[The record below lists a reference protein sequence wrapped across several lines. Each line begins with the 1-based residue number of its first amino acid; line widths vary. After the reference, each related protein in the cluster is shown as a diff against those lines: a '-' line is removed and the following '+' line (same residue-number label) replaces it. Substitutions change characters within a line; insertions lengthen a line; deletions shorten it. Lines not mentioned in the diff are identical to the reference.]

1 MPRFH
6 GSRPVT
12 LLRMSEESP
21 TVFGGRYE
29 LHRRLARGGMADVF
43 LARDQLLGRP
53 VAVKVLFPEYATD
66 PKFVERF
73 RREAQAAA
81 NLNHPN
87 IVSIYDWGEEMG
99 TYYIVMEYVE
109 GQSLAQ
115 ILRRD
120 GNLTVEQVTRVALDV
135 AGALGFAHD
144 GGVVHRD
151 VKPGNVLVS
160 PKGEMKVADFGIAT
174 AMSAGADANL
184 TQTGAVMGT
193 ATYFSPEQAQ
203 GHKVDHRSDLYSLGV
218 LMYEML
224 VGEPPFTGETPV
236 SIAYKHVQEPVVPV
250 TEHGVDIPAPLAA
263 ITMKLLSKK
272 PDNRYPSAEALLA
285 DLNRFR
291 QGQAIA
297 AGVVPPPARA
307 MSVGAGPMP
316 QGAGAGMA
324 PTSATAVAPRPSGP
338 QHIPATYREPP
349 NRRGGLIL
357 AGVLMTGLILAGF
370 LILLQEYLGT
380 SDADDEPIVETVE
393 TVEIPA
399 VGGRVEADARSTLEA
414 QRLVVDRRATA
425 DDAIP
430 AGQVIMTEPAAG
442 TEVERGS
449 TVVMVVSSGAN
460 VKSVPSVLTM
470 TENEALQAITRAG
483 FEPSRQA
490 VTSDIAPE
498 GEVVGQ
504 EPAAGQLAEPG
515 SVVVYQVSIGTEELP
530 VPDVRG
536 MDRVTAR
543 QTLEAEGFVVLDDFD
558 TVFDDEIERDLV
570 VGTIPEAGEEV
581 EPGSEVTVVLSD
593 GPEDLTLPSFIGL
606 PKQQA
611 FAELETLGLVPVE
624 LGRFVTNP
632 AQVGTVIDTDPGP
645 NQVVVPGQQIQVFTG
660 LLSPDAGQPGGGNI
674 GTPGQGNDQGNTGQ
688 GAGGGNDNG
697 FDDDED
703 DD

>member
-1 MPRFH
+1 
-6 GSRPVT
+6 
-12 LLRMSEESP
+12 MSEESP

-87 IVSIYDWGEEMG
+87 IVSIYDWGEELG

-120 GNLTVEQVTRVALDV
+120 GSLTVEQVTRVALDV
-135 AGALGFAHD
+135 AAALGFAHD

-174 AMSAGADANL
+174 AMSANADANL

-224 VGEPPFTGETPV
+224 VGTPPFTGETPV
-236 SIAYKHVQEPVVPV
+236 SIAYKHVQEPVVPI
-250 TEHGVDIPAPLAA
+250 TEHGVDIPGPLAA

-297 AGVVPPPARA
+297 AGAVAPQ
-307 MSVGAGPMP
+307 MVGAAGPMP
-316 QGAGAGMA
+316 PGAGLA
-324 PTSATAVAPRPSGP
+324 PTSATAVSRGP
-338 QHIPATYREPP
+338 MDSRELPATYREPP
-349 NRRGGLIL
+349 RRRGGLIF
-357 AGVLMTGLILAGF
+357 AGVLMTGLVLAGF

-380 SDADDEPIVETVE
+380 ADGDTEPTVE
-393 TVEIPA
+393 VVQTVEIPA

-414 QRLVVDRRATA
+414 QRLVVERRATA

-442 TEVERGS
+442 TTVNLGS
-449 TVVMVVSSGAN
+449 TVTMVVSSGAN
-460 VKSVPSVLTM
+460 VRAVPSVLTLS
-470 TENEALQAITRAG
+470 ENEALTAITRAG
-483 FEPSRQA
+483 FEPSRQG
-490 VTSDIAPE
+490 VTSEIAPE

-536 MDRVTAR
+536 MDRVAAR
-543 QTLEAEGFVVLDDFD
+543 QTLEADGFVVLDDFD
-558 TVFDDEIERDLV
+558 TEFDDEIERDLV
-570 VGTIPEAGEEV
+570 IGTIPEAGDEV
-581 EPGSEVTVVLSD
+581 APGTDITVILSD
-593 GPEDLTLPSFIGL
+593 GPEDLILPSFLGL
-606 PKQQA
+606 PKAQA
-611 FAELETLGLVPVE
+611 FAEIDALGLVAVE
-624 LGRFVTNP
+624 LGRFVTDP
-632 AQVGTVIDTDPGP
+632 SQVGTVVDTIPGP
-645 NQVVVPGQQIQVFTG
+645 NSVVVPGQQIQVFTG
-660 LLSPDAGQPGGGNI
+660 LLSPDIGPGNSGPGPGP
-674 GTPGQGNDQGNTGQ
+674 GTGQGNQGQGNGT
-688 GAGGGNDNG
+688 GGGDG
-697 FDDDED
+697 FDD
-703 DD
+703 

>member
-1 MPRFH
+1 
-6 GSRPVT
+6 
-12 LLRMSEESP
+12 MSEESP

-87 IVSIYDWGEEMG
+87 IVAIYDWGEELG

-120 GNLTVEQVTRVALDV
+120 GSLTVEQVTRVALDV

-174 AMSAGADANL
+174 AMSANADANL

-218 LMYEML
+218 LLYEML
-224 VGEPPFTGETPV
+224 VGQPPFTGETPV
-236 SIAYKHVQEPVVPV
+236 SIAYKHLQEPVVPI
-250 TEHGVDIPAPLAA
+250 TDHGVDIPPALAA
-263 ITMKLLSKK
+263 ITMKLLSKN
-272 PDNRYPSAEALLA
+272 PDNRYPSAEALVA
-285 DLNRFR
+285 DLDRFR

-297 AGVVPPPARA
+297 AAAAMPPAQ
-307 MSVGAGPMP
+307 M
-316 QGAGAGMA
+316 AGAGGAMA
-324 PTSATAVAPRPSGP
+324 LSAGVPIDSTAALPRQPSGAQP
-338 QHIPATYREPP
+338 LPATYREPP
-349 NRRGGLIL
+349 RRRGGLI
-357 AGVLMTGLILAGF
+357 AFGVLMTGLILAGF
-370 LILLQEYLGT
+370 LILLQDRLDTAEDDGQLPT
-380 SDADDEPIVETVE
+380 STVPETV
-393 TVEIPA
+393 VIPA
-399 VGGRVEADARSTLEA
+399 VGGQVEADARSTLEG

-425 DDAIP
+425 DNSIP
-430 AGQVIMTEPAAG
+430 VGQVILTEPPA
-442 TEVERGS
+442 GS
-449 TVVMVVSSGAN
+449 TVTVGSAVTMVVSSGASL
-460 VKSVPSVLTM
+460 VTVPSVLTM
-470 TENEALQAITRAG
+470 SENEALQVISRAG

-490 VTSDIAPE
+490 VTSELAPE

-504 EPAAGQLAEPG
+504 APQAGSLADPG
-515 SVVVYQVSIGTEELP
+515 SVVIYQVSIGTEELP

-536 MDRVTAR
+536 QQPGAAR
-543 QTLEAEGFVVLDDFD
+543 TTLEAEGFIVFDQFD
-558 TVFDDEIERDLV
+558 TVFSDEIERDLV

-581 EPGSEVTVVLSD
+581 APGTEIVIVLSD
-593 GPEDLTLPSFIGL
+593 GPEDLILPSFIGMDKGL
-606 PKQQA
+606 V
-611 FAELETLGLVPVE
+611 FIELDELGLVAVE
-624 LGRFVTNP
+624 FGQFVTNP
-632 AQVGTVIDTDPGP
+632 ALVGKVVDTVPGP
-645 NQVVVPGQQIQVFTG
+645 NSVVVPGQQIQVLTG
-660 LLSPDAGQPGGGNI
+660 LLSPEVGTGGFDPGGDS
-674 GTPGQGNDQGNTGQ
+674 GQGDGQ
-688 GAGGGNDNG
+688 SDD
-697 FDDDED
+697 FDG
-703 DD
+703 

>member
-1 MPRFH
+1 MPRFS
-6 GSRPVT
+6 GFAPVT

-87 IVSIYDWGEEMG
+87 IVSIYDWGEELG

-120 GNLTVEQVTRVALDV
+120 GSLTVEQVTRVALDV

-174 AMSAGADANL
+174 AMSANADANL

-224 VGEPPFTGETPV
+224 VGQPPFTGETPV

-250 TEHGVDIPAPLAA
+250 TDHGVDIPAPLAA
-263 ITMKLLSKK
+263 ITMKLLSKNA
-272 PDNRYPSAEALLA
+272 DNRYPSAEALLA
-285 DLNRFR
+285 DLDRFR

-297 AGVVPPPARA
+297 AAAAAPGGQLAHPSPASPPGAPMGATAAIVRQPPA
-307 MSVGAGPMP
+307 
-316 QGAGAGMA
+316 
-324 PTSATAVAPRPSGP
+324 
-338 QHIPATYREPP
+338 QHVPATYQEPP
-349 NRRGGLIL
+349 RRRVGLIV

-370 LILLQEYLGT
+370 LILLQDRVNT
-380 SDADDEPIVETVE
+380 ADDGDGLPASVVPDTI
-393 TVEIPA
+393 EIPT
-399 VGGRVEADARSTLEA
+399 VSGRLAADAQSTLTGLGFA
-414 QRLVVDRRATA
+414 VTQRATA
-425 DDAIP
+425 DNAVP
-430 AGQVIMTEPAAG
+430 TGQVILTEPPAG
-442 TEVERGS
+442 SEVQVGS
-449 TVVMVVSSGAN
+449 TVTMVVSSGAN
-460 VKSVPSVLTM
+460 LLTVPSVLTR

-504 EPAAGQLAEPG
+504 DPVAGTLADRG

-536 MDRVTAR
+536 LERGEAIEL
-543 QTLEAEGFVVLDDFD
+543 LEAEGFLALDQFELE
-558 TVFDDEIERDLV
+558 FDDEIERDLV
-570 VGTIPEAGEEV
+570 VGTVPEAGEAV
-581 EPGSEVTVVLSD
+581 APGSEIQIVLSN
-593 GPEDLTLPSFIGL
+593 GPEDLILPSFIGDD
-606 PKQQA
+606 KGQA
-611 FAELETLGLVPVE
+611 FIEIDALGLVAVE
-624 LGRFVTNP
+624 FGQFVNNP
-632 AQVGTVIDTDPGP
+632 ALVGKVVDTVPGP
-645 NQVVVPGQQIQVFTG
+645 NSVVTPGQQIQVITG
-660 LLSPDAGQPGGGNI
+660 LLSPDFNQGNNGNGNGGNS
-674 GTPGQGNDQGNTGQ
+674 GQGDGGQ
-688 GAGGGNDNG
+688 GDD
-697 FDDDED
+697 FDG
-703 DD
+703 

>member
-1 MPRFH
+1 MPRF
-6 GSRPVT
+6 SRLTPVT

-87 IVSIYDWGEEMG
+87 IVAIYDWGEELG

-120 GNLTVEQVTRVALDV
+120 GSLTVEQVTRVALDV

-174 AMSAGADANL
+174 AMTANADANL

-218 LMYEML
+218 LLYEML
-224 VGEPPFTGETPV
+224 VGRPPFSGETPV
-236 SIAYKHVQEPVVPV
+236 SIAYKHVQEAVVPI
-250 TEHGVDIPAPLAA
+250 TEHGVDIPPALAA
-263 ITMKLLSKK
+263 ITMKLLSKN
-272 PDNRYPSAEALLA
+272 PDNRYPSAEALIA
-285 DLNRFR
+285 DLDRFR

-297 AGVVPPPARA
+297 AAGV
-307 MSVGAGPMP
+307 MSQPQMAGVGAPMQP
-316 QGAGAGMA
+316 GMA
-324 PTSATAVAPRPSGP
+324 IGATTAVPTQRRQAQAVPV
-338 QHIPATYREPP
+338 TYQEPP
-349 NRRGGLIL
+349 RRRTGLVIF
-357 AGVLMTGLILAGF
+357 GVLMAGLILAGF
-370 LILLQEYLGT
+370 LILLQELANTTDQGDGLPT
-380 SDADDEPIVETVE
+380 AVVVETVD
-393 TVEIPA
+393 VPS
-399 VGGRVEADARSTLEA
+399 VGGRVESDARSTLEGLG
-414 QRLVVDRRATA
+414 LVVTSVPTA
-425 DDAIP
+425 DNSIP
-430 AGQVIMTEPAAG
+430 TGQVIRTDPPANSA
-442 TEVERGS
+442 VAAGS
-449 TVVMVVSSGAN
+449 TVTMFVSSGAN

-470 TENEALQAITRAG
+470 SENEALQAITRAG

-490 VTSDIAPE
+490 VTSDLAPE

-504 EPAAGQLAEPG
+504 EPSAGSLADPG
-515 SVVVYQVSIGTEELP
+515 SVVIYQVSIGTEELP

-536 MDRVTAR
+536 QEPAAARVT
-543 QTLEAEGFVVLDDFD
+543 LESEGFVVLDQFELE
-558 TVFDDEIERDLV
+558 FDDEIERDLV
-570 VGTIPEAGEEV
+570 LGTIPEAGEEI
-581 EPGSEVTVVLSD
+581 EPGSEITIVLSE
-593 GPEDLTLPSFIGL
+593 GPEDLILPSFIGVDRG
-606 PKQQA
+606 QA
-611 FAELETLGLVPVE
+611 FIEIDALGLVAAE
-624 LGRFVTNP
+624 TGRFVTNP
-632 AQVGTVIDTDPGP
+632 ALVGKVVDTIPAP
-645 NQVVVPGQQIQVFTG
+645 NSVVVPGQQIQVVTG
-660 LLSPDAGQPGGGNI
+660 LLGPAGNGGFDPGPGNSDF
-674 GTPGQGNDQGNTGQ
+674 GQGQGQ
-688 GAGGGNDNG
+688 GQ
-697 FDDDED
+697 DDDFD
-703 DD
+703 G